1 MVVLF
6 SSMFVLLISVW
17 GLGVD
22 LPICNLDLE
31 QCRNGHRRWKAKK
44 ALVQQFYTLVYLDPY
59 LLQRG
64 NCSRNLGTCLD
75 FVYYLL
81 SCIRF
86 FFFYWKFMC
95 SLVLFLRIFVVKH
108 VFFLI
113 DSYFFLAHFSAL
125 FFVPF
130 LSSRLPGYRQI
141 SFLQASFFPFWYCA
155 CLFRY
160 YLSLFARF

>member
-1 MVVLF
+1 M
-6 SSMFVLLISVW
+6 
-17 GLGVD
+17 D

-95 SLVLFLRIFVVKH
+95 SLVLFLSILCRALLCSLYNC
-108 VFFLI
+108 LI
-113 DSYFFLAHFSAL
+113 DFKN
-125 FFVPF
+125 
-130 LSSRLPGYRQI
+130 SRTKKY
-141 SFLQASFFPFWYCA
+141 SKF
-155 CLFRY
+155 
-160 YLSLFARF
+160 